1 METKI
6 INIFGNPGS
15 GKSTIAAYLFT
26 ELKSR
31 NIEVELVTETAKD
44 LVYIAK
50 LNKNNDLY
58 KLAMYGYKMT
68 AAGKNPGLDG
78 K

>member
-1 METKI
+1 MKTKI

-26 ELKSR
+26 ALKSR

-44 LVYIAK
+44 LVW
-50 LNKNNDLY
+50 DE
-58 KLAMYGYKMT
+58 
-68 AAGKNPGLDG
+68 D
-78 K
+78 